1 MDSETGV
8 QLDLSRHRKV
18 RNYFLRVFLH
28 VLWWDVILNRRGLRI
43 FRSDQL
49 SRWQKLAV
57 EFREIALQLGGVLI
71 KLGQFLSVRLDV
83 LPPEVIKELA
93 GLQDKVPAAPLQP
106 VIDQIED
113 DFGRPISELFEN
125 FSPDPIGAASLAQVH
140 AATTSEGDE
149 VAVKVLR
156 PGIQVLVESDLAAL
170 TQAIRWLKIYK
181 PINSRVDLDSLSNE
195 FAQVTRAELDF
206 HSEGKNAERFA
217 EQFVDN
223 DAVYVPRIYW
233 PYSSNRTLT
242 MEHVG
247 NIKIDDLDALN
258 KHGID
263 SADVAKA
270 LFETYMEQIFV
281 TNFVHVDPHAGNLF
295 IKPGGS
301 STQPFQI
308 VFIDFGMM
316 AVVPEELRKSMRE
329 YVIGIGTQDARRV
342 VQAYKSAG
350 VLLPHGDLARIE
362 EATADMLRRFSGVR
376 MGDMR
381 EMAITEA
388 RYFMDEYRDLVYE
401 APIQFPVDL
410 LFIFRA
416 IGMLAGVTTAMDP
429 DFSPFSEA
437 IPFATRL
444 AAGTDFGSQPDLSN
458 AIADGAR
465 QLLGIPFRMEQLL
478 ARVEDG
484 SLGITANL
492 SPEAKRGLRHVERSN
507 KSLAVAVAGAGLM
520 IAGSQLLAAGH
531 LATLGWLMV
540 GSSLIFVLRMR
551 RLL

>member
-1 MDSETGV
+1 MDSGPGI
-8 QLDLSRHRKV
+8 QLDPRRHRKV

-28 VLWWDVILNRRGLRI
+28 VLWWDVILNRKGLQI
-43 FRSDQL
+43 FRSEQML
-49 SRWQKLAV
+49 RWQKLAV
-57 EFREIALQLGGVLI
+57 EFRELALQLGGVLI
-71 KLGQFLSVRLDV
+71 KLGQFLSVRMDV

-106 VIDQIED
+106 VIDQIEE
-113 DFGRPISELFEN
+113 DFGRPLAAIFDE
-125 FSPDPIGAASLAQVH
+125 FSPQPIGAASLSQVH
-140 AATTSEGDE
+140 NATTVEGEE

-156 PGIQVLVESDLAAL
+156 PGIQVLVDSDLAAI

-195 FAQVTRAELDF
+195 FSEVTRAELNF
-206 HSEGKNAERFA
+206 ESEGKNAERFA
-217 EQFVDN
+217 EQFADN
-223 DAVYVPRIYW
+223 DSVYVPKIYW
-233 PYSSNRTLT
+233 PYSSKRTLT

-247 NIKIDDLDALN
+247 NIKIDDHDALH

-263 SADVAKA
+263 PAAVAKT
-270 LFETYMEQIFV
+270 LFEVYMEQIFV

-295 IKPGGS
+295 IRSGGS

-316 AVVPEELRKSMRE
+316 AVVPEKLRQSMRD
-329 YVIGIGTQDARRV
+329 YIIGIGTQDARRIM
-342 VQAYKSAG
+342 QAYKSAG
-350 VLLPHGDLARIE
+350 VLLPHGDLERIE
-362 EATADMLRRFSGVR
+362 EATADMLQRFSGVR

-381 EMAITEA
+381 ELAITEA

-401 APIQFPVDL
+401 APMQFPVDL

-429 DFSPFSEA
+429 EFSPFSEA

-444 AAGTDFGSQPDLSN
+444 AAGTESGAQPDLSD

-465 QLLGIPFRMEQLL
+465 QLLGIPLRMEQLL
-478 ARVEDG
+478 SRVEDG
-484 SLGITANL
+484 SLGITTNL

-531 LATLGWLMV
+531 LAVLGWLMV
-540 GSSLIFVLRMR
+540 GSSLVFVLRMR